1 MKQNNIKMYYDNSL
15 VNSLILHGRV
25 TTNDED
31 IYIGRGTVNN
41 RIGVPGAK
49 FDNMQVFNKALT

>member
-1 MKQNNIKMYYDNSL
+1 MEILLRCNYDNSL

-49 FDNMQVFNKALT
+49 FDNMQVFNKALK